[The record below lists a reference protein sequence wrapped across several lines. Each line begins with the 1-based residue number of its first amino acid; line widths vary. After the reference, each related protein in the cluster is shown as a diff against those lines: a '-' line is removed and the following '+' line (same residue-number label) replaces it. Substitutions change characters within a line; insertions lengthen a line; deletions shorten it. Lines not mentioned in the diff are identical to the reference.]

1 MMTLTR
7 IIMVIMVIMVIVIT
21 LTCRIMERSSI
32 PSAA

>member
-7 IIMVIMVIMVIVIT
+7 IIMVIIIT